1 MVRIRKKIVMR
12 EQVKPEVTFDFGFS
26 AVSEDELKE
35 YERQQIDELAK
46 RSSSVT
52 QEALVYK
59 NRLETMYK
67 MILPLL
73 VSLQKDPQKE
83 YILWPNREAKIR
95 EFKQKLDQLVND

>member
-1 MVRIRKKIVMR
+1 MR
-12 EQVKPEVTFDFGFS
+12 EQIKPEVTFDFGFS

-35 YERQQIDELAK
+35 YERQQINDLSK
-46 RSSSVT
+46 QSST
-52 QEALVYK
+52 ILQEAKVYK
-59 NRLETMYK
+59 DRLETMYK

-73 VSLQKDPQKE
+73 TSLQKDPQKE